1 MVVGVGTGCRHDDAL
16 GPAVA
21 ESVANLHLPGVDVAT
36 SGDDLTE
43 LLELWR
49 GADLAVLV
57 DAVAR
62 APSRP
67 GRIERIDAEKTTAAA
82 ATASSHSLGVAE
94 AVRLAR
100 SLDRLPGRLVVF
112 AVDAARLDL
121 GFGLSSAVA
130 AAVPRAVS
138 AVVAELERSRIS
150 VRRMKS
156 RGSGSRSGGRG
167 VAGLHCSGH

>member
-1 MVVGVGTGCRHDDAL
+1 MTGWRAVVVGVGTGCRHDDEL
-16 GPAVA
+16 GLAVA
-21 ESVANLHLPGVDVAT
+21 ESVADLHLPGVDVAT
-36 SGDDLTE
+36 FGGDLTE
-43 LLELWR
+43 LLDLWR

-62 APSRP
+62 APSHP
-67 GRIERIDAEKTTAAA
+67 GRIERIDAERTAAA
-82 ATASSHSLGVAE
+82 AAAASSHSLGVAE

-121 GFGLSSAVA
+121 GFGLSTAVASAV
-130 AAVPRAVS
+130 PQAVS

-150 VRRMKS
+150 AEK
-156 RGSGSRSGGRG
+156 
-167 VAGLHCSGH
+167 